1 MKKIHK
7 YNLGVGEQTIVCTD
21 RFKEILHV
29 ANQPGEGPQMWAMV
43 DDDAKIK
50 TIEVRCVG
58 TGWPI
63 PFDTEDF
70 EFIGT
75 VIEDTGYVWH
85 YFMRQIVAAECA
97 MAGPIILAMMAEAET
112 ETACAA

>member
-7 YNLGVGEQTIVCTD
+7 YKLGIGGYTSIYTD

-29 ANQPGEGPQMWAMV
+29 ANQPEEGPQMWALI
-43 DDDAKIK
+43 DENERLK
-50 TIEVRCVG
+50 TFEIQSIG

-63 PFDTEDF
+63 PEGF

-75 VIEDTGYVWH
+75 VVEDNGYVWH
-85 YFMRQIVAAECA
+85 YFMREIIAAEWVLSKPA
-97 MAGPIILAMMAEAET
+97 ILAFAAKAKAEIENAY
-112 ETACAA
+112 AA